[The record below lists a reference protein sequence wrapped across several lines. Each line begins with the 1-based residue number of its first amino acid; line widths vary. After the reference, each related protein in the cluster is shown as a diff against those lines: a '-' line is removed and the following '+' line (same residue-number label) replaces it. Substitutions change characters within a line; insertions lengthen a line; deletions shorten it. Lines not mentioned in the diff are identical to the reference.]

1 MCKTIISHSM
11 YLTCNKL
18 CYLFG
23 VVVSLLTW
31 IWILISVTNHWGI
44 PILKQLNWVNFLV
57 TQIFCFLCWCFIHIN
72 LFIFLKLTWHCLL
85 GTGQRTNCRRCM
97 RACVLSH
104 LSYLILCD
112 PMDCSLPGSSV
123 HGILQARILEWVAMP
138 SSKGS
143 SQPSVKPWSLASPA
157 LADGFF
163 TFITPW
169 QL

>member
-1 MCKTIISHSM
+1 M
-11 YLTCNKL
+11 YLTCNKV

-31 IWILISVTNHWGI
+31 IWILISVTNHGGI

-85 GTGQRTNCRRCM
+85 GTGQRTNYRRCM

-104 LSYLILCD
+104 FSCIWFFVTPWTVAYQVLLSMEFSRQEYSRGLPCPPPRDL
-112 PMDCSLPGSSV
+112 PNPGSNP
-123 HGILQARILEWVAMP
+123 GP
-138 SSKGS
+138 
-143 SQPSVKPWSLASPA
+143 ASPA

-163 TFITPW
+163 TFITTW